1 LKILYAKEKM
11 NPMPSSRFLFK
22 ISPQK
27 IDFVGLFALVLALF
41 WFVSLTLLNGTHILP
56 SQADED
62 QVVVFTAQ
70 WCASCVTLVPSIQGV
85 CSRLGIP
92 FTKIDVDDTKATAQ
106 AREFGLTIPR
116 ADLPQAYYIQSGK
129 QTLVLN
135 GKQYTSNQGKQVD
148 AEITLQL
155 NRLR

>member
-1 LKILYAKEKM
+1 
-11 NPMPSSRFLFK
+11 MPSGHFLFK
-22 ISPQK
+22 LSPK
-27 IDFVGLFALVLALF
+27 KVDFVGLFAMVLALF
-41 WFVSLTLLNGTHILP
+41 WIVSVTLLNEKHLLE
-56 SQADED
+56 SQADGD
-62 QVVVFTAQ
+62 QLVVFTAQ

-85 CSRLGIP
+85 ATRLGIP

-106 AREFGLTIPR
+106 ARQFGLTIPR

-135 GKQYTSNQGKQVD
+135 GKQYTPNQGKQAD
-148 AEITLQL
+148 ADVTIQL

>member
-1 LKILYAKEKM
+1 M
-11 NPMPSSRFLFK
+11 
-22 ISPQK
+22 
-27 IDFVGLFALVLALF
+27 VLALF
-41 WFVSLTLLNGTHILP
+41 WIVSVTLLNEKHLLE
-56 SQADED
+56 SQADGD
-62 QVVVFTAQ
+62 QLVVFTAQ

-85 CSRLGIP
+85 STRLGIP

-106 AREFGLTIPR
+106 ARQFGLTIPR

-135 GKQYTSNQGKQVD
+135 GKQYTPNQSKQAD
-148 AEITLQL
+148 ADVTIQL

>member
-1 LKILYAKEKM
+1 
-11 NPMPSSRFLFK
+11 MPSGHFLFK
-22 ISPQK
+22 LSPK
-27 IDFVGLFALVLALF
+27 KVDFVGLFAMVLALF
-41 WFVSLTLLNGTHILP
+41 WIVSVTLLNEKHLLE
-56 SQADED
+56 SQADGD
-62 QVVVFTAQ
+62 QLVVFTAQ

-85 CSRLGIP
+85 STRLGIP

-106 AREFGLTIPR
+106 ARQFGLTIPR

-135 GKQYTSNQGKQVD
+135 GKQYTPNQSKQAD
-148 AEITLQL
+148 ADVTIQL

>member
-1 LKILYAKEKM
+1 
-11 NPMPSSRFLFK
+11 MPSGHFLFK
-22 ISPQK
+22 LSPK
-27 IDFVGLFALVLALF
+27 KVDFVGLFAMVLALF
-41 WFVSLTLLNGTHILP
+41 WIVSVTLLNEKHLLE
-56 SQADED
+56 SQADGD
-62 QVVVFTAQ
+62 QLVVFTAQ

-85 CSRLGIP
+85 ATRLGIP

-106 AREFGLTIPR
+106 ARQFGLTIPR

-135 GKQYTSNQGKQVD
+135 GKQYTPNQSKQAD
-148 AEITLQL
+148 ADVTIQL